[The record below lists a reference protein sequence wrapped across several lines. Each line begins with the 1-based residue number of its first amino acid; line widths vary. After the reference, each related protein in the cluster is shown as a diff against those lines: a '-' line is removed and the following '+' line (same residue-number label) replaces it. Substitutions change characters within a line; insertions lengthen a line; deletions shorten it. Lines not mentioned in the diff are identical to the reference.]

1 MRAEPG
7 CFTESHPA
15 PDRYA
20 PPLRDEPAAISA
32 VLTGGMLSGGA
43 QVVADYEAALAARF
57 GVAHA
62 IAVNSGSSALHA
74 VLHVLGAQPGSEV
87 LVPAT
92 ASLPTAF
99 PILSA
104 GATPVITDVA
114 AGGLGLDPQD
124 VARKI
129 TSRTVAAISLPLWG
143 YPAAV
148 TPAAQVLAKAG
159 IPLVEDAAQAHGTR
173 IAGRLAG
180 TLGAVGCF
188 STHDRKLLATGEGGF
203 ILTDD
208 DELAVKIE
216 NYTRLGHLV
225 GRQHGVNYKL
235 AAPLAAIGLGRLAQ
249 LDNQIMARTSNARTV
264 LSALPADGSLAELT
278 LADDDRPN
286 YYCLV
291 LRSGLHAAP
300 RIATVLARHGLAP
313 DTTRWHYRGLHN
325 RRLFAQWASACPHAD
340 TLIATTFQ
348 IPVHPGLNATALRC
362 ISRAVHA
369 AASDE
374 ASQ

>member
-148 TPAAQVLAKAG
+148 TPAAQVLANAG

-173 IAGRLAG
+173 IAGLP
-180 TLGAVGCF
+180 
-188 STHDRKLLATGEGGF
+188 E
-203 ILTDD
+203 
-208 DELAVKIE
+208 
-216 NYTRLGHLV
+216 
-225 GRQHGVNYKL
+225 
-235 AAPLAAIGLGRLAQ
+235 PL
-249 LDNQIMARTSNARTV
+249 V
-264 LSALPADGSLAELT
+264 LSAAFPPTTASSWRLAKADSSSPTTTSSRTRSTTTPA
-278 LADDDRPN
+278 
-286 YYCLV
+286 
-291 LRSGLHAAP
+291 SGTWP
-300 RIATVLARHGLAP
+300 
-313 DTTRWHYRGLHN
+313 
-325 RRLFAQWASACPHAD
+325 ACSMA
-340 TLIATTFQ
+340 
-348 IPVHPGLNATALRC
+348 
-362 ISRAVHA
+362 
-369 AASDE
+369 
-374 ASQ
+374 